1 MRLDSPLGTQF
12 EIGRKYKVHNDGL
25 DNDEMNLN
33 NVLDNTIEM
42 VNNEAMVNMEDNRIR
57 DADNRIRD
65 ADVLGSGI
73 IL

>member
-1 MRLDSPLGTQF
+1 MGTRF
-12 EIGRKYKVHNDGL
+12 EIGRKYNVHNDGL

>member
-1 MRLDSPLGTQF
+1 MRLDSPLGTQNTD
-12 EIGRKYKVHNDGL
+12 RKYDATMNT
-25 DNDEMNLN
+25 DEA
-33 NVLDNTIEM
+33 DNTIEM

-65 ADVLGSGI
+65 ADVLGSGR